1 MKISKQNRYILSALL
16 TILLV
21 LSACG
26 PRAEPVAVEPFHS
39 PTGAAPTASAAD
51 PQATATLAASATLA
65 APATPTD
72 PPTEAPLPSEAPAEA
87 TTVAAPTSVT
97 PASTPLSG
105 QAAIV
110 VDRHAVVLFEHI
122 PLEYLEAARNLK
134 MMYADRSVGQN
145 INAALDCLAAPSW
158 EQSRAYCRRD
168 YTGQGWEWKT
178 FSADDLRAG
187 AVPEVIRFEP
197 DPRLYDRSNWV
208 FEAHMGTWYA
218 LTEDFI
224 TALAPRYV
232 ATHDVLS
239 YQLTYLNVG
248 GGEPIPITDPELGYF
263 SDNPD
268 LFTIADL
275 EDFIAQH
282 PDTTFIFWTTSLA
295 RGIGTQT
302 STEFNDQ
309 MRRYAA
315 EHGKILFDVADILSH
330 TPDGQ
335 PCYDNRDGV
344 EYCSATGNCENH
356 PDDGFD
362 YPAICQAYTTET
374 EGGHLGSVSGGGIRV
389 AKAFWVLMARI
400 AGWEGVQ

>member
-1 MKISKQNRYILSALL
+1 MKISKQNRYALSALL

-39 PTGAAPTASAAD
+39 PTAATSTSNASR
-51 PQATATLAASATLA
+51 PEATATPAAL
-65 APATPTD
+65 ATPTS
-72 PPTEAPLPSEAPAEA
+72 PPTEVTLPAEAPAEA
-87 TTVAAPTSVT
+87 TTAAPAS
-97 PASTPLSG
+97 PAAPVSG

-110 VDRHAVVLFEHI
+110 VDRHAVALFEHI

-145 INAALDCLAAPSW
+145 INAALDCLAATSW

-187 AVPEVIRFEP
+187 AVLEVIQFEP
-197 DPRLYDRSNWV
+197 DPLLYDRSNWV

-218 LTEDFI
+218 LTEDFV
-224 TALAPRYV
+224 TALAPRYF

-248 GGEPIPITDPELGYF
+248 GGEPIPINDPELGYF
-263 SDNPD
+263 SDNPAVY
-268 LFTIADL
+268 TIADL

-282 PDTTFIFWTTSLA
+282 PDKTFIFWTTSLA
-295 RGIGTQT
+295 RSIGTQT

-335 PCYDNRDGV
+335 PCFDNRDGV

-362 YPAICQAYTTET
+362 YPAICQDYTTET

-400 AGWEGVQ
+400 AGWDGVLQ